1 MKAIRRFTVRPVLPE
16 PLRPLSD
23 LARNL
28 RWSWHTETRDLF
40 QTVDPEGW
48 QAAGGDPVRLLGS
61 VPAAR
66 LAELAWDRRFLRR
79 LTAAADDLD
88 DYLHGRRWYQTQNDR
103 TAPTAPGRPPHGI
116 AKGTP
121 GRTPH
126 GTAEGMPGHPADADG
141 AFPTAIAYFS
151 PEFGVT
157 AALPQYSGGLGILAG
172 DHLKAASDLGVPLIG
187 VGLLY
192 RHGYFRQSLSRDGWQ
207 QEHYPVLDPNELPVS
222 LMREHDGTPAVVSLA
237 LPAGRRLR
245 AHIWVA
251 RVGRVPLLML
261 DSDVEENAPGE
272 RDVTDRLYGG
282 GSEHRL
288 LQEML
293 LGIGGVRAVRAYCR
307 LTGHPV
313 PEVFHTNEGHA
324 GFLGLERIREL
335 GDAPEP
341 LDFDAALE
349 AVRAGTVFTTH
360 TPVPAGID
368 RFDRE
373 LVARHFGER
382 GELPG
387 VPVDKILRL
396 GTETYPGGAPELF
409 NMAVMGL
416 RLAQRANGVSTL
428 HGAVSRGMFAGLW
441 PGFDA
446 DEVPITSVTNGVH
459 APTWVAPEVSR
470 LGARQ
475 IGASRAEDAL
485 TVGGSDLWNSVVNIP
500 DAEIWE
506 LRREL
511 REQLVTEVR
520 TRLRASWRQRGAGA
534 AELGWVDGVL
544 DPDVLTIGFARRV
557 PSYKRLTLMLRDRD
571 RLRELLLHPTR
582 PIQIVVAG
590 KAHPA
595 DDGGKRLVQELV
607 RFADD
612 PRVRHR
618 IVFLPDYGMGM
629 AQKLYPG
636 CDVWL
641 NNPLRP
647 LEACGTS
654 GMKAAL
660 NGCLNLSVLDGWW
673 DEWYEPDFG
682 WAIPTADGSAT
693 DEDRRDDLEA
703 AALYELIEN
712 RVAPRFYD
720 RGAGGLP
727 ERWIEMVR
735 RTLATLGPKVLAG
748 RMVREYV
755 ERLYAPA
762 AHAHRALDP
771 DTARDLAAWKARVR
785 AVWPQVAVDHVE
797 ATETLEALESM
808 AATEAAAGERV
819 AGGAAMAAGETTEN
833 AAAVEFAEPTAVGTA
848 ELGAI
853 LGLRVQVALGELRPE
868 DVEVQAVAGR
878 VDPDDAI
885 ADARMFPLKP
895 TGGPDLQGRW
905 VYEGPLS
912 LDRTGA
918 FGYTVR
924 VLPAHRLLASP
935 ADLGLVALPSGTP
948 GEGAGLLMR

>member
-1 MKAIRRFTVRPVLPE
+1 MRKSPVKVEYVKAIRRFTVRPVLPE
-16 PLRPLSD
+16 PLRPLHD

-28 RWSWHTETRDLF
+28 RWSWHTETRELF
-40 QTVDPEGW
+40 RSADPEGW
-48 QAAGGDPVRLLGS
+48 RPADADPVRLLGALS
-61 VPAAR
+61 AGRLTELAGDEAYLAR
-66 LAELAWDRRFLRR
+66 LAEASADLAE
-79 LTAAADDLD
+79 
-88 DYLHGRRWYQTQNDR
+88 YLQGPRWYQEQR
-103 TAPTAPGRPPHGI
+103 AAG
-116 AKGTP
+116 
-121 GRTPH
+121 
-126 GTAEGMPGHPADADG
+126 AELPSAV
-141 AFPTAIAYFS
+141 AYFS

-192 RHGYFRQSLSRDGWQ
+192 RHGYFRQTLSRDGWQ
-207 QEHYPVLDPNELPVS
+207 QEHYPVLDPNELPLDLV
-222 LMREHDGTPAVVSLA
+222 RETDGTPARVVLA
-237 LPAGRRLR
+237 LPGGRSLH
-245 AHIWVA
+245 ACIWLA
-251 RVGRVPLLML
+251 RVGRVPLLLL

-282 GSEHRL
+282 GSDHRL

-293 LGIGGVRAVRAYCR
+293 LGIGGVRAVRTWCR
-307 LTGHPV
+307 LTGTPE

-335 GDAPEP
+335 IPTG

-349 AVRAGTVFTTH
+349 VVRAGTVFTTH

-368 RFDRE
+368 RFDRQ
-373 LVARHFGER
+373 LIARHFGDD
-382 GELPG
+382 GELSG
-387 VPVDKILRL
+387 VPVEKILRL

-428 HGAVSRGMFAGLW
+428 HGAVSREMFSGLW
-441 PGFDA
+441 PGFDPA
-446 DEVPITSVTNGVH
+446 EVPITSVTNGVH
-459 APTWVAPEVSR
+459 APTWVAPEVFR
-470 LGARQ
+470 LGAGQVGEGRAHQ
-475 IGASRAEDAL
+475 VLAGGPVADETSSHTGTPRRWDAVTGIGDQ
-485 TVGGSDLWNSVVNIP
+485 
-500 DAEIWE
+500 EIWD
-506 LRREL
+506 LRRDL
-511 REQLVTEVR
+511 RGQLVTEVR
-520 TRLRASWRQRGAGA
+520 RRLYASWRRRGAGT
-534 AELGWVDGVL
+534 AELGWIDGVL

-571 RLRELLLHPTR
+571 RLRELLLHPTH

-660 NGCLNLSVLDGWW
+660 NGCLNLSVRDGWW
-673 DEWYEPDFG
+673 DEWFDPDFG
-682 WAIPTADGSAT
+682 WEIPTADGSAV
-693 DEDRRDDLEA
+693 DEDRRDELESN
-703 AALYELIEN
+703 ALYALIED

-720 RGAGGLP
+720 RGAQGLP
-727 ERWIEMVR
+727 DRWIEMVR
-735 RTLATLGPKVLAG
+735 STLVNLGPRVLAG
-748 RMVREYV
+748 RMVREYT

-762 AHAHRALDP
+762 ARARRALEP
-771 DTARDLAAWKARVR
+771 GAARELARWKAEVRAAW
-785 AVWPQVAVDHVE
+785 PDVAVDHVE
-797 ATETLEALESM
+797 SVTDT
-808 AATEAAAGERV
+808 AAG
-819 AGGAAMAAGETTEN
+819 GS
-833 AAAVEFAEPTAVGTA
+833 A
-848 ELGAI
+848 ELGAT
-853 LGLRVQVALGELRPE
+853 LALRARIALGGLEPD
-868 DVEVQAVAGR
+868 DVEVQVVAGR
-878 VDPDDAI
+878 VDSGDAI
-885 ADARMFPLKP
+885 ADAQTFPLKP
-895 TGGPDLQGRW
+895 AGGQDLEDRW
-905 VYEGPLS
+905 LYEGPLA
-912 LDRTGA
+912 LDRTGPY
-918 FGYTVR
+918 GYTVR
-924 VLPAHRLLASP
+924 VLPAHPLLATS
-935 ADLGLVALPSGTP
+935 AEMGLVALPAEAA
-948 GEGAGLLMR
+948 GEGAGVLLR

>member
-16 PLRPLSD
+16 ALHPLSD

-28 RWSWHTETRDLF
+28 RWSWHAETRDLF
-40 QTVDPEGW
+40 QSVDPEHW
-48 QAAGGDPVRLLGS
+48 AASECDPVRLLGS
-61 VPAAR
+61 VSPGR
-66 LAELAWDRRFLRR
+66 LAELAEDRRFLRR
-79 LTAAADDLD
+79 LAAAADDLK
-88 DYLHGRRWYQTQNDR
+88 DYVGGDRWYQSQTS
-103 TAPTAPGRPPHGI
+103 GL
-116 AKGTP
+116 
-121 GRTPH
+121 
-126 GTAEGMPGHPADADG
+126 PA
-141 AFPTAIAYFS
+141 AIAYFS
-151 PEFGVT
+151 PEFGIT

-222 LMREHDGTPAVVSLA
+222 LLREPDGTPSQVSLA
-237 LPAGRRLR
+237 LPGGKSL
-245 AHIWVA
+245 HA
-251 RVGRVPLLML
+251 RVWLAQVGRVPLLML
-261 DSDVEENAPGE
+261 DSDIEENDLGE
-272 RDVTDRLYGG
+272 RGVTDRLYGG

-293 LGIGGVRAVRAYCR
+293 LGIGGVRAVRTYCR
-307 LTGHPV
+307 LTGHAQ

-324 GFLGLERIREL
+324 GFLGLERIHEL
-335 GDAPEP
+335 SYED

-373 LVARHFGER
+373 LVARHFGPDA
-382 GELPG
+382 ELPRID
-387 VPVDKILRL
+387 VERILRL
-396 GTETYPGGAPELF
+396 GMETYPGGEPNLF

-416 RLAQRANGVSTL
+416 RLGQRANGVSLL
-428 HGAVSRGMFAGLW
+428 HGQVSREMFSGLW
-441 PGFDA
+441 PGFDP

-459 APTWVAPEVSR
+459 APTWVAPEVFR

-475 IGASRAEDAL
+475 IGAQRTEDAM
-485 TVGGSDLWNSVVNIP
+485 TVGASDRWDAVAEIP
-500 DAEIWE
+500 DQDIYD
-506 LRREL
+506 LRRVL

-520 TRLRASWRQRGAGA
+520 ERLHASWRQRGAGT
-534 AELGWVDGVL
+534 AELGWIDGVL

-571 RLRELLLHPTR
+571 RLMDLLLHPER

-618 IVFLPDYGMGM
+618 IVFLPDYGMAM

-636 CDVWL
+636 CDIWL

-673 DEWYEPDFG
+673 DEWFQPDFG
-682 WAIPTADGSAT
+682 WAIPTADGTAV
-693 DEDRRDDLEA
+693 DDDRRDELEA
-703 AALYELIEN
+703 SALYELLEQ
-712 RVAPRFYD
+712 RVAPRFYE
-720 RGAGGLP
+720 RGQAGLP
-727 ERWIEMVR
+727 DRWIEMVR
-735 RTLATLGPKVLAG
+735 QTLTHLGPKVLAG

-755 ERLYAPA
+755 ERLYTPA
-762 AHAHRALDP
+762 AHAHRAMSP
-771 DTARDLAAWKARVR
+771 SSARELAEWKSRVR
-785 AVWPQVAVDHVE
+785 AAWPHVTVDHVE
-797 ATETLEALESM
+797 TS
-808 AATEAAAGERV
+808 AG
-819 AGGAAMAAGETTEN
+819 T
-833 AAAVEFAEPTAVGTA
+833 PTA
-848 ELGAI
+848 ELGTT
-853 LGLRVQVALGELRPE
+853 LSLRVRVALGDLAPD
-868 DVEVQAVAGR
+868 DVEVQAVSGR
-878 VDPDDAI
+878 VDSEDGITDGTTA
-885 ADARMFPLKP
+885 PLKP
-895 TGGPDLQGRW
+895 AGGPDLEGRW
-905 VYEGPLS
+905 LYEGPLS
-912 LDRTGA
+912 LDRTGP

-924 VLPAHRLLASP
+924 ILPTHRLLASS
-935 ADLGLVALPSGTP
+935 AELGLVAVPSEEL
-948 GEGAGLLMR
+948 GE

>member
-1 MKAIRRFTVRPVLPE
+1 MKAIRRFSVRPVLPE
-16 PLRPLSD
+16 PLRPLSE

-28 RWSWHTETRDLF
+28 RWSWHPETRELF
-40 QTVDPEGW
+40 QAVDPEGW
-48 QAAGGDPVRLLGS
+48 EAAGGDPLRLLGS
-61 VPAAR
+61 VSASR
-66 LAELAWDRRFLRR
+66 LADLAEDRRFLRR
-79 LTAAADDLD
+79 LAAAADDLD
-88 DYLHGRRWYQTQNDR
+88 DYLRNPRWYQTAD
-103 TAPTAPGRPPHGI
+103 PDL
-116 AKGTP
+116 
-121 GRTPH
+121 
-126 GTAEGMPGHPADADG
+126 PA
-141 AFPTAIAYFS
+141 AIAYFS
-151 PEFGVT
+151 PEFGIT

-192 RHGYFRQSLSRDGWQ
+192 RHGYFRQSLSREGWQ
-207 QEHYPVLDPNELPVS
+207 QEQYPVLDPNELP
-222 LMREHDGTPAVVSLA
+222 LTMLREPDGRPTQVALA
-237 LPAGRRLR
+237 LPGGRSLR
-245 AHIWVA
+245 AYVWEA
-251 RVGRVPLLML
+251 RIGRVPLLLL
-261 DSDVEENAPGE
+261 DSDVEENDSRA

-307 LTGHPV
+307 STGHPE

-335 GDAPEP
+335 GAYGV
-341 LDFDAALE
+341 DFDAALE

-373 LVARHFGER
+373 LVARHFGEG

-387 VPVDKILRL
+387 VDAGRILQL
-396 GTETYPGGAPELF
+396 GMETYPGGESNLF

-428 HGAVSRGMFAGLW
+428 HGKVSREMFAGLW
-441 PGFDA
+441 PGFDPE
-446 DEVPITSVTNGVH
+446 EVPITSVTNGVH
-459 APTWVAPEVSR
+459 APTWVAPEVFR

-475 IGASRAEDAL
+475 LGVGRAEDAL
-485 TVGGSDLWNSVVNIP
+485 AGGGPPRWDAIADIP
-500 DAEIWE
+500 AEEIWE
-506 LRREL
+506 LRRSL
-511 REQLVTEVR
+511 REQLVGEVR
-520 TRLRASWRQRGAGA
+520 ARLYASWRQRGAGT
-534 AELGWVDGVL
+534 AELGWIDGVL

-557 PSYKRLTLMLRDRD
+557 PSYKRLTLMLRDPD
-571 RLRELLLHPTR
+571 RLMRLLLDPER
-582 PIQIVVAG
+582 PVQIVVAG

-595 DDGGKRLVQELV
+595 DDSGKRLVQELV
-607 RFADD
+607 KFTDD

-660 NGCLNLSVLDGWW
+660 NGGLNLSVLDGWW

-693 DEDRRDDLEA
+693 SEERRDDLEA
-703 AALYELIEN
+703 VALYKLLEE

-720 RGAGGLP
+720 RGPAGLP
-727 ERWIEMVR
+727 DRWIEMVR
-735 RTLATLGPKVLAG
+735 QTLVRLGPKVLAG

-762 AHAHRALDP
+762 ARAHRTLEAP
-771 DTARDLAAWKARVR
+771 AARELSAWKARVH
-785 AVWPQVAVDHVE
+785 AAWPGVAVDHVE
-797 ATETLEALESM
+797 TGTVTE
-808 AATEAAAGERV
+808 
-819 AGGAAMAAGETTEN
+819 
-833 AAAVEFAEPTAVGTA
+833 VGCSA
-848 ELGAI
+848 ELGST
-853 LGLRVQVALGELRPE
+853 LSLRVRVALDSLRPD
-868 DVEVQAVAGR
+868 DVEVQVVAGR
-878 VDPDDAI
+878 VDAEDRITDGA
-885 ADARMFPLKP
+885 AVPLKP
-895 TGGPDLQGRW
+895 TGGADTEGRW
-905 VYEGPLS
+905 LYEGPMALN
-912 LDRTGA
+912 RTGP

-924 VLPAHRLLASP
+924 ILPSHRLLASG
-935 ADLGLVALPSGTP
+935 AELGLVAVPSEST
-948 GEGAGLLMR
+948 GEAAGVLMR

>member
-16 PLRPLSD
+16 PLRPLSE

-40 QTVDPEGW
+40 QAVDPGGW
-48 QAAGGDPVRLLGS
+48 KASGQDPVRLLGA
-61 VPAAR
+61 VPATR
-66 LAELAWDRRFLRR
+66 LAELAGDRRFLRR
-79 LTAAADDLD
+79 LAVVAGDLD
-88 DYLHGRRWYQTQNDR
+88 DYLHGRRWYQQHS
-103 TAPTAPGRPPHGI
+103 AS
-116 AKGTP
+116 KGAA
-121 GRTPH
+121 G
-126 GTAEGMPGHPADADG
+126 GGSGGDSGE
-141 AFPTAIAYFS
+141 FPSAVAYFS

-207 QEHYPVLDPNELPVS
+207 QEHYPVLDPNELP
-222 LMREHDGTPAVVSLA
+222 LRLLREEDGAPCRIA
-237 LPAGRRLR
+237 LTLPGDHALH
-245 AHIWVA
+245 AQIWIA
-251 RVGRVPLLML
+251 QVGRVPLLML
-261 DSDVEENAPGE
+261 DSDVEENGPGE
-272 RDVTDRLYGG
+272 RNVTDRLYGG

-307 LTGHPV
+307 LTGHPA

-335 GDAPEP
+335 GLAPKEGGAG
-341 LDFDAALE
+341 LDFAAALE

-373 LVARHFGER
+373 LVARHFGD
-382 GELPG
+382 GAELDG
-387 VPVDKILRL
+387 VPVDRILAL
-396 GTETYPGGAPELF
+396 GRETYPGGDARLF

-428 HGAVSRGMFAGLW
+428 HGSVSRAMFAGLW
-441 PGFDA
+441 PGFDPQ
-446 DEVPITSVTNGVH
+446 EVPITSITNGVH
-459 APTWVAPEVSR
+459 APTWIAPEVLR

-475 IGASRAEDAL
+475 IGLGRAEDKLA
-485 TVGGSDLWNSVVNIP
+485 VGAAERWDAAADIP
-500 DAEIWE
+500 DADIWE

-511 REQLVTEVR
+511 REQLVHEVR
-520 TRLRASWRQRGAGA
+520 RRLHASWRQRGAGA
-534 AELGWVDGVL
+534 AELGWIDSVL
-544 DPDVLTIGFARRV
+544 DPDVLTVGFARRV
-557 PSYKRLTLMLRDRD
+557 PSYKRLTLMLRDRE
-571 RLRELLLHPTR
+571 RLAELLLHPTR
-582 PIQIVVAG
+582 PVQIVVAG

-595 DDGGKRLVQELV
+595 DDSGKRLVQELV

-612 PRVRHR
+612 PAVRHR

-673 DEWYEPDFG
+673 DEWFEPDFG

-693 DEDRRDDLEA
+693 DEERRDDLEA
-703 AALYELIEN
+703 AALYKLVEERI
-712 RVAPRFYD
+712 APRFYD
-720 RGAGGLP
+720 QGADGLP
-727 ERWIEMVR
+727 GRWIEMVR
-735 RTLATLGPKVLAG
+735 RTLTCLGPKVLAG

-762 AHAHRALDP
+762 AQAHRALDA
-771 DTARDLAAWKARVR
+771 DAARELAAWKATVREAWPRVGI
-785 AVWPQVAVDHVE
+785 DHVE
-797 ATETLEALESM
+797 ALDQS
-808 AATEAAAGERV
+808 AAA
-819 AGGAAMAAGETTEN
+819 
-833 AAAVEFAEPTAVGTA
+833 GTA
-848 ELGAI
+848 ELGAT
-853 LGLRVQVALGELRPE
+853 LSLRVRVTLGTLRPD

-878 VDPDDAI
+878 VDSDDTI
-885 ADARMFPLKP
+885 GDADTFPLKP
-895 TGGPDLQGRW
+895 AGGPDLEGRW
-905 VYEGPLS
+905 VYEGPLA
-912 LDRTGA
+912 LDRTGP

-924 VLPAHRLLASP
+924 ILPAHRLLASS
-935 ADLGLVALPSGTP
+935 ADLGLVALPTEAV
-948 GEGAGLLMR
+948 GEGAGVLMR

>member
-1 MKAIRRFTVRPVLPE
+1 MRKSPVKVEYVKAIRRFTVRPVLPE
-16 PLRPLSD
+16 PLRPLHD
-23 LARNL
+23 LAHNL
-28 RWSWHTETRDLF
+28 RWSWHTETRELF
-40 QTVDPEGW
+40 RSADPEGW
-48 QAAGGDPVRLLGS
+48 RPADADPVRLLGS
-61 VPAAR
+61 LSAGR
-66 LAELAWDRRFLRR
+66 LAELAGDEEYLGR
-79 LTAAADDLD
+79 LAGASADLAE
-88 DYLHGRRWYQTQNDR
+88 YLNGPRWYQEQR
-103 TAPTAPGRPPHGI
+103 AAG
-116 AKGTP
+116 
-121 GRTPH
+121 
-126 GTAEGMPGHPADADG
+126 AELPSAV
-141 AFPTAIAYFS
+141 AYFS

-192 RHGYFRQSLSRDGWQ
+192 RHGYFRQTLSREGWQ
-207 QEHYPVLDPNELPVS
+207 QEHYPVLDPNELPLDLV
-222 LMREHDGTPAVVSLA
+222 READGAPARVMLA
-237 LPAGRRLR
+237 LPGGRSLH
-245 AHIWVA
+245 ACIWLA
-251 RVGRVPLLML
+251 RVGRVPLLLL

-282 GSEHRL
+282 GSDHRL

-293 LGIGGVRAVRAYCR
+293 LGIGGVRAVRTWCR
-307 LTGHPV
+307 LTGTPE

-335 GDAPEP
+335 ASTG

-349 AVRAGTVFTTH
+349 VVRAGTVFTTH

-368 RFDRE
+368 RFDRG
-373 LVARHFGER
+373 LVARHFGDD

-387 VPVDKILRL
+387 VGVEKILRL
-396 GTETYPGGAPELF
+396 GTETYPGGEPELF

-428 HGAVSRGMFAGLW
+428 HGAVSREMFSGLW
-441 PGFDA
+441 PGFDPA
-446 DEVPITSVTNGVH
+446 EVPITSVTNGVH
-459 APTWVAPEVSR
+459 APTWVAPEVFR
-470 LGARQ
+470 LGAGQVGEGRAHQ
-475 IGASRAEDAL
+475 VLAGGPVDDEASSRSGTPRRWDAVTGIGDQ
-485 TVGGSDLWNSVVNIP
+485 
-500 DAEIWE
+500 EIWD
-506 LRREL
+506 LRRDL
-511 REQLVTEVR
+511 RGQLVTEVR
-520 TRLRASWRQRGAGA
+520 RRLYASWRRRGAGT
-534 AELGWVDGVL
+534 AELGWIDGVL

-571 RLRELLLHPTR
+571 RLRALLLHPTR

-612 PRVRHR
+612 AGVRHR

-660 NGCLNLSVLDGWW
+660 NGCLNLSVRDGWW
-673 DEWYEPDFG
+673 DEWFDPDFG
-682 WAIPTADGSAT
+682 WEIPTADGSAI
-693 DEDRRDDLEA
+693 DEDRRDELESN
-703 AALYELIEN
+703 ALYALIED

-727 ERWIEMVR
+727 DRWIEMVR
-735 RTLATLGPKVLAG
+735 STLVDLGPRVLAG

-762 AHAHRALDP
+762 ARSRRALDP
-771 DTARDLAAWKARVR
+771 GAARDLAQWKAKVR
-785 AVWPQVAVDHVE
+785 AAWSGVSVDHVE
-797 ATETLEALESM
+797 SVTDT
-808 AATEAAAGERV
+808 AAG
-819 AGGAAMAAGETTEN
+819 GS
-833 AAAVEFAEPTAVGTA
+833 A
-848 ELGAI
+848 ELGAS
-853 LGLRVQVALGELRPE
+853 LALRARIALGGLDPD
-868 DVEVQAVAGR
+868 DVEVQVVAGR
-878 VDPDDAI
+878 VDSGDAI
-885 ADARMFPLKP
+885 ADAQTFPLKP
-895 TGGPDLQGRW
+895 AGGQDLEDRW
-905 VYEGPLS
+905 LYEGPLA
-912 LDRTGA
+912 LDRTGPY
-918 FGYTVR
+918 GYTVR
-924 VLPAHRLLASP
+924 VLPAHPLLATS
-935 ADLGLVALPSGTP
+935 AELGLVALPAEAA
-948 GEGAGLLMR
+948 GEGAGVLLR